1 MLKLEDFVHEP
12 SLFKNS
18 LNDNCLSF
26 YLILKHFSW
35 VQFIFLLTGNCW
47 AVTWKRNLT
56 LSWQRSLPY
65 RNQYIDL
72 LHKSMDWFLIEI
84 SVMKELVPICSQCI
98 LYLLSENIGKAYDFL
113 MFLVGRERV
122 YWAGQWLLFELMPN
136 ISLKSSLTS
145 RMFSDSLSFIR
156 ELFTFKLTYL
166 SLLTKKCHLPTLPVK
181 ILCSI
186 MHLTQYLQMS

>member
-1 MLKLEDFVHEP
+1 M
-12 SLFKNS
+12 
-18 LNDNCLSF
+18 
-26 YLILKHFSW
+26 
-35 VQFIFLLTGNCW
+35 
-47 AVTWKRNLT
+47 TWKRNLT

-98 LYLLSENIGKAYDFL
+98 LYLLPENIGKPYDFL

-122 YWAGQWLLFELMPN
+122 YWVSQWLLFELMPN
-136 ISLKSSLTS
+136 ISFRSSLTS
-145 RMFSDSLSFIR
+145 RMFSDSLFFIR